1 MILST
6 EEREERR
13 KLVGFCD
20 HCEEWYNFIDDREN
34 PDVRLH
40 SVCGGRPSAKSGF
53 QLTTQR
59 TFNSKA
65 KKLTKAQL
73 KKMGGVGA

>member
-1 MILST
+1 MILT
-6 EEREERR
+6 NEEQKERR
-13 KLVGFCD
+13 NLVGFCD
-20 HCEEWYNFIDDREN
+20 HCDEWYRFIDDPAN

-40 SVCGGRPSAKSGF
+40 SVCGGRPSVQKGF

-59 TFNSKA
+59 TFDPRA